1 MLTTEKARWHICRLC
16 TQLDLQAIFQVEEL
30 VGWVEKSNANF
41 IILGGDFNTDPKDN
55 ETSYHSLKQ
64 VMTNSMEEFF
74 LDIKV
79 VFFFKFPCQKHQ
91 IEMYIR
97 NGCAP
102 EEPPMATLR
111 THTATCTPLYCMTT
125 YGTSRMA
132 GTSSG
137 LISLM

>member
-1 MLTTEKARWHICRLC
+1 M
-16 TQLDLQAIFQVEEL
+16 
-30 VGWVEKSNANF
+30 VGWVEKSNADF

-64 VMTNSMEEFF
+64 SMTSSMEEFF

-79 VFFFKFPCQKHQ
+79 NHFEFHCQKMDTE
-91 IEMYIR
+91 IYIR

-102 EEPPMATLR
+102 EEPPMVTLR

-125 YGTSRMA
+125 YGTSHMA

>member
-55 ETSYHSLKQ
+55 ETSYNSLKQ
-64 VMTNSMEEFF
+64 VMTSSMEEFF

-79 VFFFKFPCQKHQ
+79 TYFYFYCQK
-91 IEMYIR
+91 
-97 NGCAP
+97 
-102 EEPPMATLR
+102 L
-111 THTATCTPLYCMTT
+111 
-125 YGTSRMA
+125 
-132 GTSSG
+132 
-137 LISLM
+137 